1 MGAYKRGEIKRICKL
16 VNPKIGIITGIGNQH
31 MELFGTKQNLI
42 DTKFEL
48 INFLSEKD
56 GTAIFNGRSIGAF
69 EMSGMAKEK
78 IKKVYVV
85 NADKEVKN
93 LKVGKKLIEFDI
105 RLGGYKSNF
114 KAALAGKQHLDN
126 LVLAIKTGYLLGIPV
141 SLLKKAVFKIRP
153 PDKTMSII
161 KSNPKLTIIDDSFNV
176 NFEGVI
182 SALEYLKFYTG
193 SKVMVLNPIIE
204 LGKEAK
210 IIHRQ
215 IGKAAGNICN
225 YLILTNS
232 NYYNDLKDGIKD
244 SAKKMTEVYEIDKNV
259 LEKLLKELPGD
270 SVIIF
275 EGKESLKWMNQLKNS
290 RYYAK

>member
-1 MGAYKRGEIKRICKL
+1 
-16 VNPKIGIITGIGNQH
+16 
-31 MELFGTKQNLI
+31 
-42 DTKFEL
+42 
-48 INFLSEKD
+48 
-56 GTAIFNGRSIGAF
+56 
-69 EMSGMAKEK
+69 
-78 IKKVYVV
+78 
-85 NADKEVKN
+85 
-93 LKVGKKLIEFDI
+93 
-105 RLGGYKSNF
+105 
-114 KAALAGKQHLDN
+114 
-126 LVLAIKTGYLLGIPV
+126 
-141 SLLKKAVFKIRP
+141 
-153 PDKTMSII
+153 MSII